1 MTDTQGSAPA
11 QVSAKAAVALTAQAQ
26 GSVLYRVT
34 QPGYGYAVGA
44 TISDP
49 DEIKKHG
56 ADIRRFAVPVGGV

>member
-11 QVSAKAAVALTAQAQ
+11 PASAKAAIAPIAQPQ
-26 GSVLYRVT
+26 GGALYRVT

>member
-11 QVSAKAAVALTAQAQ
+11 PASAKAAVAPTAQPQDGA
-26 GSVLYRVT
+26 LYRVT

>member
-11 QVSAKAAVALTAQAQ
+11 QPSAKTAVVPATPKQ
-26 GSVLYRVT
+26 GGTLYRVT

-49 DEIKKHG
+49 NEIKKHG
-56 ADIRRFAVPVGGV
+56 VDIRRFAVPVGGV

>member
-11 QVSAKAAVALTAQAQ
+11 QASAKAAVAPIAQAQ
-26 GSVLYRVT
+26 GCTLYRVT